1 MGVLANMQNIMK
13 GVSVAPRSVGSWLAS
28 NKTELLSGIAVALTM
43 VPTSVAF
50 AFLAEMDPQDGLT
63 GAWMISLAMAVLGTR
78 PGMVYCNAGAVAAV
92 IAPLVREKGQMSA
105 YAYYAFNFA
114 GIIMAVPGLLRSAYA
129 YYAFI
134 FAGIIMA
141 VLGLLRVGRLL
152 RLLPASVMVGFVNG
166 LSIVVF
172 MAQFRQFQNPQAVA
186 SNGDSGGA
194 IGGGSARRLNSF
206 DVLSAGNWIAGT
218 ELYWMLGNV
227 AVTMVVSIMAPRIIR
242 KVPAALFAIVAS
254 CAFEWGVTR
263 AAAGASTNLLRDVAP
278 ISGSLPIPIW
288 LDRAQQLPP
297 LDGALLGAVMPTA
310 ITVAAIALIE
320 SLGMVRYVTELADS
334 GAAKTQRTKAP
345 PDLRREAFWLGATN
359 SVIGVFGAQGGCS
372 EMGLGQLNLKSG
384 GTRWVSSALAGILT
398 LLVLVAASPVLEI
411 IPVAGF
417 AGIMFAVALVSF
429 EWSSLWLLAAAAL
442 PLSWRNAVLR
452 RHKLKKPLSWRNA
465 VMQRHKLKKIPC
477 VDALIIALI
486 PRVDAL
492 IIAVVTVI
500 TPLMDLAIAV
510 AIGCG
515 IAALAFAWQSA
526 DKLNFNIYT
535 RPALPSEG
543 SGTGSVKVYELRG
556 LLYYAAVEKFVGAF
570 DVLGDPPEVELCL
583 LQAELCDYSA
593 MQAIST
599 LSERYSNVGKHLR
612 IRALKPS
619 TLRVMGKQE
628 ALLAPGLLNVTFSP
642 QNQEEHLHA
651 PHLDV
656 AEHLHAPHLDIVRA
670 SGNTSDDD
678 SDSSS
683 SDARAAADA
692 AAAAAAAEDAEPRIA
707 RQVSHQTPW
716 RVDEGGRA
724 LLPLL
729 LLLSTEHWCGSSAR
743 SCRGRVGDH
752 VEGSKSN
759 PVNTWRQLMRQSSSG
774 GGDGSSGGHEGGDGG
789 GGGDGGDDDG
799 GGRPCA
805 SQRVRNVGRY
815 TAATDVG
822 SQCSEAAVAAV
833 AEVAAVAAMAWR
845 QQWRRRWR
853 QRRRRRQR
861 RAEGCVATHRDAWQG
876 RACVG
881 T

>member
-92 IAPLVREKGQMSA
+92 IAPLVRDKG
-105 YAYYAFNFA
+105 
-114 GIIMAVPGLLRSAYA
+114 SAYA

-194 IGGGSARRLNSF
+194 VSGGSARHLNSF

-227 AVTMVVSIMAPRIIR
+227 AVTMVVSIAAPRIIR

-254 CAFEWGVTR
+254 CAFEWGITR

-288 LDRAQQLPP
+288 LDSAQQLPP

-334 GAAKTQRTKAP
+334 GAAKTQRAKAP

-442 PLSWRNAVLR
+442 PLSWRNALLR
-452 RHKLKKPLSWRNA
+452 RHKLKK
-465 VMQRHKLKKIPC
+465 
-477 VDALIIALI
+477 I

-599 LSERYSNVGKHLR
+599 LSERYSNAGKHLR

-619 TLRVMGKQE
+619 TLRILGKQE

-642 QNQEEHLHA
+642 RNQEEHLHA

-656 AEHLHAPHLDIVRA
+656 VRA

-683 SDARAAADA
+683 SDARTAAAADA
-692 AAAAAAAEDAEPRIA
+692 AAAAAAAEEAGPRIA
-707 RQVSHQTPW
+707 RQISHQT
-716 RVDEGGRA
+716 
-724 LLPLL
+724 
-729 LLLSTEHWCGSSAR
+729 
-743 SCRGRVGDH
+743 
-752 VEGSKSN
+752 
-759 PVNTWRQLMRQSSSG
+759 
-774 GGDGSSGGHEGGDGG
+774 
-789 GGGDGGDDDG
+789 
-799 GGRPCA
+799 
-805 SQRVRNVGRY
+805 
-815 TAATDVG
+815 
-822 SQCSEAAVAAV
+822 
-833 AEVAAVAAMAWR
+833 
-845 QQWRRRWR
+845 R
-853 QRRRRRQR
+853 QRRPS
-861 RAEGCVATHRDAWQG
+861 AEPPDIAIV
-876 RACVG
+876 
-881 T
+881 